1 MKLIGPRNSSFNFAE
16 VTGLLAG
23 HFFLSLFLSVRLSP

>member
-23 HFFLSLFLSVRLSP
+23 HFLSLFLSVRLSP